1 MIPQSMGAFTNIT
14 HFDVSYNSVMGTIPP
29 ELGSWKSIQYFVV
42 AVNNLTGPIPVQL
55 ASWTQI
61 TNFYIYDNR
70 MSGSIPAE
78 LTSWTKL
85 TFFDVQGNNFE
96 GPLPS
101 LLFQRM
107 PYVPGMG
114 GCYLFSNQGQ
124 ARNRF
129 SCPWPVN
136 ATKICVK
143 ALGDGWVP
151 ITGADCAAPT
161 PAPTPALTPIPT
173 SSHGAALVGGLC
185 AAALLFGATVLL
197 RRRHG
202 GKTGSSSGLEKHD
215 PSGMMLTSDNAPH
228 QGDNPSYIAP
238 TIVVTAPQPS
248 AGGKAA
254 RSSAITLADIELA
267 TENFSPHNK
276 LAEGAFGAV
285 YRGRHNNRTVAI
297 KVLTRKDDPDA
308 AHSDYSGANSFALE
322 AKVLGQYRHANI
334 VGLIGH
340 CLGPEQPQQF
350 LVYEF
355 MPGGSLLNRL
365 DPEGAAAP
373 LTWQERHIVASD
385 AARGLEYL
393 HVEADPPIIHQDIK
407 SDNILLADYNG
418 QFVAKIADFGAVR
431 IAPTLLVT
439 NVSHYT
445 AREVIG
451 TKPYQ
456 PPEYT
461 GQGHVSEKTD
471 TFAFGVVVLELL
483 TAKTPSNKDTSEF
496 LYAEL
501 EPVMRLASKLL
512 PPLLDARA
520 GKWPRKKALAL
531 AKIAQKCLEMFPR
544 NRCAVRDVLVELDV
558 LAGRK
563 AVVRAGR
570 GEEYDPMTG
579 KLGKTDI
586 AKPGSKKQKHKHKA
600 AGTRSTA

>member
-1 MIPQSMGAFTNIT
+1 MGKSNLIGALSSSISAWIDIESFHVASNALTGSLPKSIGNAWLNLTYFDVHDNQLEAAPLPALPFNKMPFHSENWGPHPTGCFLMDGTSAFT
-14 HFDVSYNSVMGTIPP
+14 
-29 ELGSWKSIQYFVV
+29 
-42 AVNNLTGPIPVQL
+42 
-55 ASWTQI
+55 
-61 TNFYIYDNR
+61 
-70 MSGSIPAE
+70 
-78 LTSWTKL
+78 
-85 TFFDVQGNNFE
+85 
-96 GPLPS
+96 
-101 LLFQRM
+101 
-107 PYVPGMG
+107 
-114 GCYLFSNQGQ
+114 
-124 ARNRF
+124 
-129 SCPWPVN
+129 CPWPAHAEQNCMKCNVSGGC
-136 ATKICVK
+136 AGGK
-143 ALGDGWVP
+143 GMWVR
-151 ITGADCAAPT
+151 IKNSDCTAVPV
-161 PAPTPALTPIPT
+161 PT
-173 SSHGAALVGGLC
+173 SNHGAALAGGLC
-185 AAALLFGATVLL
+185 AAALLLGILVLRQKKHMQAWQWCFPEKSTGIPLLGTSASTSESTSEATCGYGAPAVVAME
-197 RRRHG
+197 
-202 GKTGSSSGLEKHD
+202 SQESVVS
-215 PSGMMLTSDNAPH
+215 APKR
-228 QGDNPSYIAP
+228 
-238 TIVVTAPQPS
+238 T
-248 AGGKAA
+248 
-254 RSSAITLADIELA
+254 RSVEFTLAQIQQA
-267 TENFSPHNK
+267 TENFAEHLK

-285 YRGRHNNRTVAI
+285 YRGSMRATAVAV
-297 KVLTRKDDPDA
+297 KVLTRQDEPDA

-365 DPEGAAAP
+365 NQGAAAAL

-407 SDNILLADYNG
+407 SDNILLAEYDG
-418 QFVAKIADFGAVR
+418 HFVAKIADFGAVR
-431 IAPTLLVT
+431 IAPALLT
-439 NVSHYT
+439 STHYS
-445 AREVIG
+445 ALDVIG

-471 TFAFGVVVLELL
+471 TFAFGVVLLELL
-483 TAKTPSNKDTSEF
+483 TAKPPSNKDTSEF

-501 EPVMRLASKLL
+501 EPVVRLASKLL

-531 AKIAQKCLEMFPR
+531 AKIAQKCLEMFPH

-579 KLGKTDI
+579 KLVKTDI
-586 AKPGSKKQKHKHKA
+586 ARPGCTKQWQKHKA
-600 AGTRSTA
+600 AGTR